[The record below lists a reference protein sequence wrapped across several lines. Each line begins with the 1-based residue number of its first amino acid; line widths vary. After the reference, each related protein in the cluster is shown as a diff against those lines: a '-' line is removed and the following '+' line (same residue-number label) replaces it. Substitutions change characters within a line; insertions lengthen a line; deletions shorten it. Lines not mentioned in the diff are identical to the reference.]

1 MSNLQI
7 LAPLGCKTVIGFFAS
22 HEIDNSDNYGDL
34 ESSINTIGNNERN
47 TLNPCSTNRFGKSSF
62 PSFTLF

>member
-34 ESSINTIGNNERN
+34 ESSINKIGNNER
-47 TLNPCSTNRFGKSSF
+47 TH
-62 PSFTLF
+62 